1 MKLFI
6 LNYDYFSIILGN
18 GIPFFISLYLQRKD
32 KDKDDLSKKN
42 DTSKSAIK
50 LIYYNELGKKRSK
63 QFIFVIIMSLI
74 YTSADIFVN
83 FYNTEE
89 QNYFDTRFN
98 TFLFIFIWSKLI
110 LKTRIFRHRIF

>member
-1 MKLFI
+1 MENNSKKRLISFSNLNKYFI
-6 LNYDYFSIILGN
+6 IPFISPIINAIHYHLCKYIFFKKEIEFKNRNFFLLNYDFFSIILGN

-63 QFIFVIIMSLI
+63 
-74 YTSADIFVN
+74 
-83 FYNTEE
+83 
-89 QNYFDTRFN
+89 
-98 TFLFIFIWSKLI
+98 
-110 LKTRIFRHRIF
+110 